1 MIVLGIDGRLANE
14 EERSGAG
21 RFCRELLYALGFLT
35 DCGVRLRVYLDR
47 PPISGFDPRRATLIT
62 LPAGRFWTH
71 RLLARELR
79 QSPPDV
85 FFSPVAQLP
94 VLCPCP
100 AIVTVLDLASRT
112 HPESFPAKKR
122 IAMRVQADH
131 AIPRASRLL
140 AISEATARDV
150 VGAYGVPRA
159 RISVAYPGCA
169 EEFFEAKP
177 QPSGT
182 GTILDS
188 LPERYVL
195 HLGQVQPRKNLERL
209 MAAYARV
216 CRRHPGM
223 PHDLVIAGGQGW
235 RNEEIYRA
243 ARTSPV
249 AHRIHYF
256 DFLPDYLIPPLVA
269 GADVLALVSLSEG
282 FGLPA
287 LEAMAAGTAV
297 LASNSSSL
305 PEVVGDAG
313 VLVDPLDTEAIADG
327 LERLLYDAA
336 QRMICEELGRARA
349 RRFTWEK
356 TAQIVA
362 DAALQLAGPRTGD
375 PD

>member
-1 MIVLGIDGRLANE
+1 M
-14 EERSGAG
+14 
-21 RFCRELLYALGFLT
+21 
-35 DCGVRLRVYLDR
+35 
-47 PPISGFDPRRATLIT
+47 
-62 LPAGRFWTH
+62 
-71 RLLARELR
+71 
-79 QSPPDV
+79 
-85 FFSPVAQLP
+85 
-94 VLCPCP
+94 
-100 AIVTVLDLASRT
+100 
-112 HPESFPAKKR
+112 
-122 IAMRVQADH
+122 
-131 AIPRASRLL
+131 
-140 AISEATARDV
+140 
-150 VGAYGVPRA
+150 
-159 RISVAYPGCA
+159 
-169 EEFFEAKP
+169 
-177 QPSGT
+177 
-182 GTILDS
+182 
-188 LPERYVL
+188 
-195 HLGQVQPRKNLERL
+195 
-209 MAAYARV
+209 
-216 CRRHPGM
+216 
-223 PHDLVIAGGQGW
+223 
-235 RNEEIYRA
+235 
-243 ARTSPV
+243 

-375 PD
+375 PA